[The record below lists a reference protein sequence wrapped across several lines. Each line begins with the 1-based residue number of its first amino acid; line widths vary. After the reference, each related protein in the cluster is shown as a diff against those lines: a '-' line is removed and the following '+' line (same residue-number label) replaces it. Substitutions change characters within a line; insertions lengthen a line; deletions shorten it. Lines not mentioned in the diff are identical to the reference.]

1 MVMRQIQLLIIFL
14 AISLT
19 GCHTKTGTD
28 TYPNSDAVYLNLT
41 KTFILNEDGT
51 VLRKTKFTQ
60 KLLTY
65 RAFNGLYGE
74 TRINY
79 NPAFEQLKVTES
91 YTKMASGKRVPTPG
105 NGYNEVLPHF
115 GADSKAYNHLREM
128 VVTHTGLEREATIHC
143 GYEIARA
150 QGETPFLAGDEPL
163 VTTCPIEKL
172 KIVIKVPRGTQ
183 LNYSLL
189 YADKEPDIKKGT
201 QADTY
206 TWKFSNLPQHL
217 SQAHEPGNSSSVPR
231 LLFSTLNKPSE
242 AMELLARG
250 GFSDQNI
257 NATTAQKM
265 IRLTGDKKT
274 IPEKALAVQ
283 RLVVNDLNLLQI
295 PTELI
300 AYKTRPAQQ
309 IWDSNSGTLMEKSVL
324 MVALLRTIG
333 IDAEVGLGF
342 PPDYE
347 SITGSFL
354 SVATPFLLINPK
366 GRTPMRL
373 SAAHLNDNSSEF
385 KNAEYSV
392 LSLKSGILSDT
403 ITADKGAILITG
415 NLTLNKNGMLNAALQ
430 GKFTDAYNP
439 YYKIQREASTHFFTG
454 LKEKIKS
461 SGSQQSEIAF
471 AGPFGAMAEIRGGY
485 CFVSLPQCS
494 YGIASKHLMPLTL
507 SRHSELSFGSPL
519 LESYQLTLSVP
530 KGWQLINDLLV
541 AERSTPEGN
550 LSIKIE
556 PTGNI
561 INIFKQIEVIHRQI
575 GPDNYLPF
583 KDLINLWQLK
593 KYNQLVFRIPET
605 I

>member
-1 MVMRQIQLLIIFL
+1 
-14 AISLT
+14 
-19 GCHTKTGTD
+19 
-28 TYPNSDAVYLNLT
+28 
-41 KTFILNEDGT
+41 
-51 VLRKTKFTQ
+51 
-60 KLLTY
+60 
-65 RAFNGLYGE
+65 
-74 TRINY
+74 
-79 NPAFEQLKVTES
+79 
-91 YTKMASGKRVPTPG
+91 MASGKRVPTPE
-105 NGYNEVLPHF
+105 NGYNEVLPQF
-115 GADSKAYNHLREM
+115 CAESKAYNHLREM
-128 VVTHTGLEREATIHC
+128 VVTHTGLEREAIIHC
-143 GYEIARA
+143 GYEIERA

-183 LNYSLL
+183 LNYTLL

-201 QADTY
+201 QLDTY

-217 SQAHEPGNSSSVPR
+217 SEAHEPGNSSTVPR

-242 AMELLARG
+242 AMDLLAQG
-250 GFSDQNI
+250 GFTNQRI
-257 NATTAQKM
+257 NASTAQKM
-265 IRLTGDKKT
+265 IRLTEDKKT
-274 IPEKALAVQ
+274 FPEKALAVQ
-283 RLVVNDLNLLQI
+283 GLVVNDLNLLQI
-295 PTELI
+295 PPELI
-300 AYKTRPAQQ
+300 AYKIRPAQQ
-309 IWDSNSGTLMEKSVL
+309 IWDSNAGTLMEKSVL
-324 MVALLRTIG
+324 MVALLQTIG

-342 PPDYE
+342 PPNYE
-347 SITGSFL
+347 TITGSFL
-354 SVATPFLLINPK
+354 SVATPFVLINPK

-385 KNAEYSV
+385 KNFEYSV

-439 YYKIQREASTHFFTG
+439 YYKIQREASTRFFTG
-454 LKEKIKS
+454 LKERIKS
-461 SGSQQSEIAF
+461 SGPQQSEIAF

-575 GPDNYLPF
+575 GPDNYLSF
-583 KDLINLWQLK
+583 RDLINLWQLK